1 MFAFRGTEN
10 DSLMSKTPFQLKVT
24 EDPCPELIVERGPN
38 NEGVGKWVP
47 QQKHVLLAK
56 MIGGTRGAR
65 AKWSNRILID
75 PFCGPGRIQVK
86 GESFTRDGGTIVAWR
101 QASQHNVAFTKVL
114 IGDLEETRVM
124 ACETRLRTLGA
135 PVKAFVGSAADTVK
149 HMRSEVP
156 DRALCLAYID
166 PYNLEHLSF
175 SIIEEL
181 AKLKNVDF
189 AVHFSTM
196 DMIRNVDMELDPDR
210 ARFDDAAPQW
220 RAEIGNDR
228 LSKSQL
234 HQAFFAYWKGL
245 VERCNFKFSKEM
257 PLVTNDQNRPI
268 YRLVFF
274 SRHSFPN
281 EIWDDVAKSP
291 NLELD
296 F

>member
-1 MFAFRGTEN
+1 MN
-10 DSLMSKTPFQLKVT
+10 KSPFQLPT
-24 EDPCPELIVERGPN
+24 TQDPCPELMIERGPDTQ
-38 NEGVGKWVP
+38 GVGKWVP
-47 QQKHVLLAK
+47 EQKHTLLAK

-101 QASQHNVAFTKVL
+101 QASTHKVPFTQVL
-114 IGDLEETRVM
+114 IGDLDEDRVK
-124 ACETRLRTLGA
+124 ACEAKLRALGA
-135 PVKAFVGSAADTVK
+135 PVEAFIGPAADTVK
-149 HMRSEVP
+149 QMQIRVPGRS
-156 DRALCLAYID
+156 LCLAYID
-166 PYNLEHLSF
+166 PYNLEYLSF

-189 AVHFSTM
+189 AVHFSIM
-196 DMIRNVDMELDPDR
+196 DMIRNVDMELDPNR
-210 ARFDDAAPQW
+210 ARFDDAAPGW
-220 RAEIGNDR
+220 RRELGNDK

-234 HQAFFAYWKGL
+234 PQAFFSYWKGL
-245 VERCNFKFSKEM
+245 VEKCGFSVSTEM
-257 PLVTNDQNRPI
+257 PLVTNDQHRPI

-281 EIWDDVAKSP
+281 EIWDDIAKGP

>member
-1 MFAFRGTEN
+1 MG
-10 DSLMSKTPFQLKVT
+10 KTPFQLKVT
-24 EDPCPELIVERGPN
+24 DDPCPELVVERGPN
-38 NEGVGKWVP
+38 NEGVGRWVP
-47 QQKHVLLAK
+47 QQKHTLLAK
-56 MIGGTRGAR
+56 MIGGTRRAR

-86 GESFTRDGGTIVAWR
+86 GEAFTRDGGTIVAWH
-101 QASQHNVAFTKVL
+101 QAREHSVAFTKVL
-114 IGDLEETRVM
+114 IGDLDETRVR
-124 ACETRLRTLGA
+124 ACEARLRALGA
-135 PVKAFVGSAADTVK
+135 PVEAFVGCAAETVK
-149 HMRSEVP
+149 LMRSKIP
-156 DRALCLAYID
+156 DRSLCLAYID

-175 SIIEEL
+175 AIIEEL
-181 AKLKNVDF
+181 AKLRNVDF

-210 ARFDDAAPQW
+210 ARFDDAAPRW
-220 RAEIGNDR
+220 REELGNNT

-234 HQAFFAYWKGL
+234 PQAFFSYWKGL
-245 VERCNFKFSKEM
+245 VEKCGFSVSKEM

-281 EIWDDVAKSP
+281 VIWDDIAKSP
-291 NLELD
+291 NREFD